1 MKYSS
6 IYLSILALASLF
18 SMGCEYDNFEAPKST
33 LSGTIVYEGN
43 PVSVRTG
50 GTRLQ
55 LWEDGHELR
64 TPMDVF
70 IDHEGHFSASL
81 FDGTYKLV
89 TNGDAPW
96 SPRNLDTVE
105 VTVRGNTV
113 VDIPVTPYFVLE
125 NESFTAAGTTLNAQF
140 AIRRVVP
147 NANVSRVALYVGHSI
162 LTDQGRFEHR
172 VEMDAGNIQVGQPLS
187 MSTTLPASLANLD
200 YVFVRVGVLSNLS
213 GEYYYSDVQ
222 RVNLP

>member
-6 IYLSILALASLF
+6 ICLSVLAFTSLF
-18 SMGCEYDNFEAPKST
+18 LVSCEYDNFEAPKST
-33 LSGTIVYEGN
+33 LSGNIIYEGS

-96 SPRNLDTVE
+96 LPRNLDTVE

-125 NESFTAAGTTLNAQF
+125 NESFSAAGATLNTQF
-140 AIRRVVP
+140 SIRRVVP
-147 NANVSRVALYVGHSI
+147 NANVNRVALYVGHSM

-172 VEMDAGNIQVGQPLS
+172 VEMDAADVQVGQPLS
-187 MSTTLPASLANLD
+187 MSTALPASLANLD

-213 GEYYYSDVQ
+213 GEYYYTDVQ
-222 RVNLP
+222 RVNLR